1 MLECNRSN
9 ICISTGSACSA
20 GYHGPS
26 ETMKAL
32 RKTEQ
37 ELCNLSASL
46 LAGIQQLNSWNS
58 YYIRLQCFGNKRKE
72 NLILTEELKLMG
84 ANRRDQL
91 LLWLKESKSPLT
103 GGELAKKR
111 TSQDRLLYRIYRS

>member
-1 MLECNRSN
+1 M
-9 ICISTGSACSA
+9 
-20 GYHGPS
+20 
-26 ETMKAL
+26 
-32 RKTEQ
+32 
-37 ELCNLSASL
+37 
-46 LAGIQQLNSWNS
+46 
-58 YYIRLQCFGNKRKE
+58 
-72 NLILTEELKLMG
+72 TEELKLMG